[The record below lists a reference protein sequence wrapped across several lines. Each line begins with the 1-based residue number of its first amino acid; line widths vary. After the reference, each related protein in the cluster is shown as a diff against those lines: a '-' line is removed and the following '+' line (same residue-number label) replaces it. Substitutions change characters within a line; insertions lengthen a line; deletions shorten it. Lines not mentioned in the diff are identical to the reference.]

1 MKDHENTGSRRTS
14 VSRSAYGLRRAS
26 AFAIGIALSAGTL
39 VAGSP
44 TADAQSSPGAS
55 TGGLPEIT
63 VTARFRTENLQ
74 QTPLAVTALTAESL
88 AVRAVTNV
96 DQLGSVVPNAYINP
110 GGINPTIG
118 IRGII
123 QSDFMYAFEPA
134 VGMYIDDVYF
144 GTLVG
149 SGMDLID
156 VERVEVLR
164 GPQGT
169 LFGKN
174 SIGGS
179 IRLISKKPEGSNTAY
194 IEGTYGSRNRLEAR
208 GAFDTSL
215 IDDKLYMRANFM
227 MKDQKGYIKR
237 LDFTCQ
243 MKANGTPELA
253 GIGDGIVGAVQG
265 GVPDSFRGR
274 PLYIPVMGT
283 PGSAEDNAFSFPESQ
298 AGAKGCV
305 VGTERG

>member
-1 MKDHENTGSRRTS
+1 MS
-14 VSRSAYGLRRAS
+14 AS
-26 AFAIGIALSAGTL
+26 AL
-39 VAGSP
+39 VA
-44 TADAQSSPGAS
+44 AS
-55 TGGLPEIT
+55 EAYAAEAGGGLPEIT
-63 VTARFRTENLQ
+63 VTARFRSENLQ
-74 QTPLAVTALTAESL
+74 QSPLAVTALTGESL

-149 SGMDLID
+149 SGMDLVDLDRI
-156 VERVEVLR
+156 EVLR

-174 SIGGS
+174 SIGGN
-179 IRLISKKPEGSNTAY
+179 IRLISKKPEGSNTGY
-194 IEGTYGSRNRLEAR
+194 IEGVYGTRNRIDAK
-208 GAFDTSL
+208 GAFDASL
-215 IDDKLYMRANFM
+215 IDDVLYMRANFM

-243 MKANGTPELA
+243 MKANGTPQLA
-253 GIGDGIVGAVQG
+253 GESRDGSSEPPPTTRELQHT
-265 GVPDSFRGR
+265 
-274 PLYIPVMGT
+274 L
-283 PGSAEDNAFSFPESQ
+283 AFIWQVKS
-298 AGAKGCV
+298 
-305 VGTERG
+305 RRLM